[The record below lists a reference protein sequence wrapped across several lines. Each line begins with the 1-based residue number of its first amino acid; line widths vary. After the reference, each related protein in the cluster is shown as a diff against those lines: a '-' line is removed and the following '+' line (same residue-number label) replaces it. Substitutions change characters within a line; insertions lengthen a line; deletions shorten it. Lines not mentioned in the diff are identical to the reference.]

1 MDTNVRLLDV
11 AAALVYQAQNPP
23 AWQGPQAS
31 VSPGQPGTLADKSN
45 LPGRSAMTTTPEE
58 GAQPLSDSDIET
70 TTLTDT
76 AGTVD
81 ADGTD
86 GDSTD
91 TTDGDSTD
99 GDSTDTTDGDS
110 TDGGDADGTDA

>member
-1 MDTNVRLLDV
+1 
-11 AAALVYQAQNPP
+11 
-23 AWQGPQAS
+23 
-31 VSPGQPGTLADKSN
+31 
-45 LPGRSAMTTTPEE
+45 MTTTPEE
-58 GAQPLSDSDIET
+58 GAQPLSDTDIESPS

-76 AGTVD
+76 AGTAD